1 MTPEEHLETLTDL
14 FREVSET
21 FRVEPMTAEQL
32 RASDRKYFAA
42 MAMQGLLSSWTVE
55 DRFDATRVST
65 FAVCCAD
72 ALLAALEDGRP

>member
-1 MTPEEHLETLTDL
+1 MTPEEHMEKLTDL

-21 FRVEPMTAEQL
+21 FRVEPVTPEQQ
-32 RASDRKYFAA
+32 RASNRMWIAGV
-42 MAMQGLLSSWTVE
+42 AMQGLLSSWPAE

-72 ALLAALEDGRP
+72 ALLAALEETK